1 MEKVLMD
8 KESRNMRKR
17 IMWGGGQGA
26 ECGAH
31 TLNRLEEQVAKY

>member
-17 IMWGGGQGA
+17 IMWGGGG
-26 ECGAH
+26 GRGLSVVH
-31 TLNRLEEQVAKY
+31 TH

>member
-17 IMWGGGQGA
+17 IMWGGGGR
-26 ECGAH
+26 GLSVVH
-31 TLNRLEEQVAKY
+31 TH